1 MKNTRIIFPL
11 SKILLFSFLFL
22 LITKCTTNFL
32 NLEIILY
39 VFKLSFFFRNENS
52 SNKFS
57 FLFLFCLNSSI
68 IRLTNYNWKHIT
80 FSETCTASIPT
91 LMAVHDHKSSENKR
105 ESQDPK
111 VDKTLPSHT
120 VLQALH
126 HSIWPFFVS
135 QLLEARKQ
143 RFRFN
148 FFFFSL
154 SFFFFNLSHRLSS
167 KRKA

>member
-80 FSETCTASIPT
+80 VRRVWHRSRRLWLCTII
-91 LMAVHDHKSSENKR
+91 
-105 ESQDPK
+105 K
-111 VDKTLPSHT
+111 VRKINVNLRILRWTRHYRHT
-120 VLQALH
+120 EFYKLFIIQFGRFL
-126 HSIWPFFVS
+126 VS
-135 QLLEARKQ
+135 QPLKARKQ

-154 SFFFFNLSHRLSS
+154 SLFFLI
-167 KRKA
+167 

>member
-57 FLFLFCLNSSI
+57 FLYLFLFCLNSSI

-154 SFFFFNLSHRLSS
+154 SFFFLI
-167 KRKA
+167 

>member
-57 FLFLFCLNSSI
+57 FLYLFLFCLNSSI

-80 FSETCTASIPT
+80 VRRVWHRSRRLWLCTII
-91 LMAVHDHKSSENKR
+91 
-105 ESQDPK
+105 K
-111 VDKTLPSHT
+111 VRKINVNLRILRWTRHYRHT
-120 VLQALH
+120 EFYKLFIIQFGRFL
-126 HSIWPFFVS
+126 VS
-135 QLLEARKQ
+135 QPLKARKQ

-154 SFFFFNLSHRLSS
+154 SLFFLI
-167 KRKA
+167 